1 MEELLAGPRGRRF
14 LAEIAQSRLSTQEQ
28 WSIPAWWEPVMDR
41 HSGDDLPSGLR
52 GACLEQLQQLVAR
65 VDLRALAGVSEPEEL
80 LEPLGACVDSARYW
94 QDVDPVD
101 GVLADP
107 RAVEVLRPM
116 AAAVL
121 AAPAT
126 SWWRDDVDHQY
137 QQDVDWPRGRRAER
151 LGPGPVLSGGQRALR
166 EQREEATARQ
176 AQERREHP
184 GLGRAPWSG
193 AWWSSP
199 AHVDG
204 VVVTSQVLK
213 PPRSK
218 QVLPVGLA
226 LVEDASDEGRAVVRP
241 LRART
246 DARVMEIHSTRAWC
260 ALVEAHPQD
269 VTWSRGHNWHLS
281 TGWAGSWALP
291 DWASVAS
298 QWDGVHLSVL
308 GYLALSGRLLT
319 TSVPGEYRDD
329 LAPGPSRTLLA
340 GWNPG
345 QTYWLTDVLEPA
357 GDAQRWSRD
366 EQWRGD
372 LGWSPAE
379 DGQPRS
385 PERPHPSR

>member
-1 MEELLAGPRGRRF
+1 MEELLAGPRARRF
-14 LAEIAQSRLSTQEQ
+14 LAEIAESRLAPQEQ

-65 VDLRALAGVSEPEEL
+65 VDLRALAGVREPEEL

-107 RAVEVLRPM
+107 RAVEVLRPL

-126 SWWRDDVDHQY
+126 GWWRDDVDHQC
-137 QQDVDWPRGRRAER
+137 QQHIDWPRGRGAER
-151 LGPGPVLSGGQRALR
+151 LGPGPVLSGGQQALR
-166 EQREEATARQ
+166 EQREEAMARQ

-204 VVVTSQVLK
+204 VVVTSQVLE

-218 QVLPVGLA
+218 EVLPVGLA
-226 LVEDASDEGRAVVRP
+226 LVEDASDDGRAVVCP

-246 DARVMEIHSTRAWC
+246 DARGPGDPQRPGVVRPRRGPPTRRHLVTRAQL
-260 ALVEAHPQD
+260 AP
-269 VTWSRGHNWHLS
+269 
-281 TGWAGSWALP
+281 
-291 DWASVAS
+291 
-298 QWDGVHLSVL
+298 VHRL
-308 GYLALSGRLLT
+308 GRLLG
-319 TSVPGEYRDD
+319 VAGLGVGG
-329 LAPGPSRTLLA
+329 LAVGRGAPVRA
-340 GWNPG
+340 GLPRA
-345 QTYWLTDVLEPA
+345 LRAPA
-357 GDAQRWSRD
+357 HHVD
-366 EQWRGD
+366 
-372 LGWSPAE
+372 
-379 DGQPRS
+379 PRRA
-385 PERPHPSR
+385 PR